1 VLTAHGIAADRI
13 RIVPEGVDGARFH
26 AHGRQPRTSA
36 RPFRFLTVGKYEQR
50 KSIDQTIEAFAQV
63 YANQPYAELIIKSN
77 YFTNH
82 HKKYN
87 ALRAKILGLDNVTL
101 LWGEM
106 TEIQLADLYR
116 ACDMFVLPTRAEGWG
131 LPLIEAVAAGMPVI
145 TTMHSGHMEFLQHV
159 TDSVLTVTHAMT
171 AIDCAE
177 YRSYYPDTM
186 NDWGVWARP
195 NVDSIVACMQQAL
208 REEHTF
214 YDRAQRNS
222 KIIRAQF
229 SWSQSAEQ
237 ALAHMGI

>member
-1 VLTAHGIAADRI
+1 
-13 RIVPEGVDGARFH
+13 
-26 AHGRQPRTSA
+26 
-36 RPFRFLTVGKYEQR
+36 VGKYEQR

-63 YANQPYAELIIKSN
+63 YANQPQAELVIKSN

-82 HKKYN
+82 HEKYH
-87 ALRAKILGLDNVTL
+87 ALRAKISGLDNVTL

-116 ACDMFVLPTRAEGWG
+116 ASDAFVLPTCAEGWG
-131 LPLIEAVAAGMPVI
+131 LPLIEAVAAGLPVI
-145 TTMHSGHMEFLQHV
+145 TTMHSGHTEFLQHV

-195 NVDSIVACMQQAL
+195 NVDSIAACMQQAL
-208 REEHTF
+208 REEHTL

-222 KIIRAQF
+222 AIIRAQF

-237 ALAHMGI
+237 ALAYMGI